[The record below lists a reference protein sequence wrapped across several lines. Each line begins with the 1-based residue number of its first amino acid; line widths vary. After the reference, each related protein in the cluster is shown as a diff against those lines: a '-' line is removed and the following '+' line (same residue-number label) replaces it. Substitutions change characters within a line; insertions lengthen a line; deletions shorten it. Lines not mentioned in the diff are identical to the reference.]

1 MTSQAAG
8 LITVAVMVA
17 TIITAAVLFW
27 RNNFRVRLIGNIAIV
42 LAFGVFYA
50 LALREHLGTICG

>member
-17 TIITAAVLFW
+17 TIITADVLFW
-27 RNNFRVRLIGNIAIV
+27 RNNFRVRLIGNISIV

-50 LALREHLGTICG
+50 LALR